1 MQQQPR
7 LRIHLLAT
15 IACALALASRLQA
28 QDPMEHAPD
37 ANVTT
42 DRVFS
47 ISILPTPNAPF
58 TATVVTS
65 MINIQPNGSKRTT
78 YNRRIVARDS
88 SGRVFQERRFLTPTG
103 DTEPAPLSLL
113 QYEDPNRHRTY
124 RCDPIQHICNLYEFN
139 LQKPVALTP
148 ASAPSNGAGTMTRED
163 LGRRTQDTL
172 ELIGSRE
179 TTSIPAGAIGDE
191 KPSPLV
197 KEFWYSPYLGIN
209 VITKRSDPRVSAMQ
223 SFSVEN
229 IDLNE
234 PDHKLFTPPSDYR
247 IVDAAQSNSPTVIVY
262 NEYVTCPLF
271 GGCVGVTRPVIIRR
285 GPTPRTAPRH

>member
-1 MQQQPR
+1 MRQPR
-7 LRIHLLAT
+7 HRIHLLAT
-15 IACALALASRLQA
+15 IACGLALTAHLHA
-28 QDPMEHAPD
+28 QEHAPD
-37 ANVTT
+37 ADVTT

-65 MINIQPNGSKRTT
+65 MTTIQPNGSKRTT

-88 SGRVFQERRFLTPTG
+88 SGRVFQERRYLTPTG
-103 DTEPAPLSLL
+103 DTEPSPLSLL

-124 RCDPIQHICNLYEFN
+124 RCDPIQHICNLYEFY
-139 LQKPVALTP
+139 LQKPAPLTP
-148 ASAPSNGAGTMTRED
+148 VSSSPNSAGTMTRED

-179 TTSIPAGAIGDE
+179 TTTVPAGAIGDE
-191 KPSPLV
+191 KLAPLV
-197 KEFWYSPYLGIN
+197 KEFWYSPDLGIN
-209 VITKRSDPRVSAMQ
+209 VLTTRSDPRVSALQ

-229 IDLNE
+229 IDLKE
-234 PDHKLFTPPSDYR
+234 PNPKLFNPPSDYR
-247 IVDAAQSNSPTVIVY
+247 VLDATQSNSPTITVY

-271 GGCVGVTRPVIIRR
+271 GGCIGITRPVIIHR
-285 GPTPRTAPRH
+285 GPTPHPVPPPHAR